1 MRILVYGAGVIGS
14 IFAGKLAASGED
26 VTVLARGKRLE
37 ELRQNG
43 IVLAVPNAN
52 KNEVIPV
59 KVIEY
64 LAPDDL
70 FDYIIVAMQRTQV
83 DSVLPIISQN
93 RSKNIVFVVNTA
105 AGYDKWAQAVGS
117 ERLMLG
123 FP

>member
-1 MRILVYGAGVIGS
+1 M
-14 IFAGKLAASGED
+14 
-26 VTVLARGKRLE
+26 
-37 ELRQNG
+37 
-43 IVLAVPNAN
+43 PNAI